1 MHQFFIPIDNIDGS
15 TVRISGE
22 DLHHMKDVIRLR
34 NGEEFHVLDGKGKR
48 YRCSLSAYEEGQAL
62 AEILSTEDVKEELSS
77 EITLYQGFP
86 KGDKMELIIQK
97 CVELGVHRI
106 VPVIMERSVA
116 RPDEKA
122 RVKKVK
128 RYRSIAESA
137 AKQAGRGIIPEIG
150 EVCSFREALKSA
162 AGSDHLLLPY
172 EAAFGM
178 EHTREILSGIGRGE
192 SISVF
197 IGPEGGFALS
207 EVEEAK
213 KLGAQVITLGKRIL
227 RTETAPIAVMSI
239 LMYLLEEDN

>member
-34 NGEEFHVLDGKGKR
+34 NGEEFQVLDGKGKR
-48 YRCSLSAYEEGQAL
+48 YRCALSAYEEGQAL

>member
-1 MHQFFIPIDNIDGS
+1 MS
-15 TVRISGE
+15 
-22 DLHHMKDVIRLR
+22 IRENYL
-34 NGEEFHVLDGKGKR
+34 
-48 YRCSLSAYEEGQAL
+48 
-62 AEILSTEDVKEELSS
+62 EIC
-77 EITLYQGFP
+77 Q
-86 KGDKMELIIQK
+86 
-97 CVELGVHRI
+97 
-106 VPVIMERSVA
+106 
-116 RPDEKA
+116 
-122 RVKKVK
+122 
-128 RYRSIAESA
+128 SIADA
-137 AKQAGRGIIPEIG
+137 AKQAGRGIIPDIG